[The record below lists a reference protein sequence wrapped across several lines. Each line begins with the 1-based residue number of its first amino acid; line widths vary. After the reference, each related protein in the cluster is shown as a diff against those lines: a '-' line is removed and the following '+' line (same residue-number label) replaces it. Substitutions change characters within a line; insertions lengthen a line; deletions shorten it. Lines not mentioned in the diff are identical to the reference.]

1 MRGALPVRRGPL
13 RRRLRHGPAAAAADG
28 ELQHRRAGRGVV
40 QIVQVPRLLR
50 AHGRVPAPRSGPGP
64 TTLN

>member
-1 MRGALPVRRGPL
+1 
-13 RRRLRHGPAAAAADG
+13 
-28 ELQHRRAGRGVV
+28 VV